1 MTGPDSPARFRIHF
15 STRVVLCL
23 VTVALLGLCGYLY
36 QSIPRDLDGNVCDT
50 NSLDEFYAALAISAL
65 ILPVTAVV
73 CELWISLRAAGREAR
88 ALAEEFKRDR
98 SDS

>member
-1 MTGPDSPARFRIHF
+1 MRFRLHL
-15 STRVVLCL
+15 STLVILCL
-23 VTVALLGLCGYLY
+23 ATGALLGLCLYLY
-36 QSIPRDLDGNVCDT
+36 QTIPRDQNGTICDT
-50 NSLDEFYAALAISAL
+50 IGMDEFYGALVVSAL

-88 ALAEEFKRDR
+88 ALAEDLKRDR